1 MLKERLEE
9 RAEGLNKLLEGRLV
23 LTYTHKTINSGTL
36 EGYMLDPGN
45 QNAIPVLYHDES
57 WDKMSDME
65 LAAYFLKFY
74 EDTKIEIEPSTIF
87 NADYIRHHV
96 LPMLMDLKHKDAID
110 HDGFLYLERDGFL
123 VVFYCPVKPEALTLE
138 PGAILTFRIYNSSL
152 EHLGIAPEKIIEA
165 AYKNLDGLVKL
176 DTQCLPGMEPVT
188 LVTTSYRAYGSA
200 AIMSSRARKRLKK
213 LHGDRFFVL
222 PISMNEV
229 MVTSR
234 IGDDFK
240 PFFKDLM
247 SMNVPDSEKLTDN
260 IYVFEN
266 DILHIEE

>member
-1 MLKERLEE
+1 MLKEKLEE
-9 RAEGLNKLLEGRLV
+9 RAERLNKLLEGRLV
-23 LTYTHKTINSGTL
+23 LKYAHKTINSGTY

-57 WDKMSDME
+57 WDKMSDIE

-74 EDTKIEIEPSTIF
+74 EDTKIEIEPSAIF
-87 NADYIRHHV
+87 NTDYIRKNV

-110 HDGFLYLERDGFL
+110 HEGLLYVERDGFL
-123 VVFYCPVKPEALTLE
+123 MVFYCPVKPEALTLE
-138 PGAILTFRIYNSSL
+138 PGEIFTFRIYNSSL
-152 EHLGIAPEKIIEA
+152 KHLGLAPEEIIEA
-165 AYKNLDGLVKL
+165 AYKNLDSSVKL
-176 DTQCLPGMEPVT
+176 DTQRLPGMEPVT
-188 LVTTSYRAYGSA
+188 LVTTSYRAYGA
-200 AIMSSRARKRLKK
+200 AAVMSSRARKRLKK

-222 PISMNEV
+222 PVSMNEV

-240 PFFKDLM
+240 PFFKDFM
-247 SMNVPDSEKLTDN
+247 SMNVHDSEKLTDN

>member
-1 MLKERLEE
+1 MLKDKLEK
-9 RAEGLNKLLEGRLV
+9 RAERLNKLLEGRLI
-23 LTYTHKTINSGTL
+23 LKYAHKTINSGTY

-74 EDTKIEIEPSTIF
+74 EDTRIEIEPSTIF
-87 NADYIRHHV
+87 NTDYIRKHV

-110 HDGFLYLERDGFL
+110 HDGFLYVEREGFL
-123 VVFYCPVKPEALTLE
+123 VVFYCPIKPDVLTLE

-152 EHLGIAPEKIIEA
+152 EHLELAPEEIIGA
-165 AYKNLDGLVKL
+165 AYKNLDSSIKL

-188 LVTTSYRAYGSA
+188 LVTTSYRAYGAA
-200 AIMSSRARKRLKK
+200 AIISSRARKRLKK
-213 LHGDRFFVL
+213 LHGDRFFIL
-222 PISMNEV
+222 PISMNEA
-229 MVTSR
+229 MVISR

-240 PFFKDLM
+240 TFFQDLM
-247 SMNVPDSEKLTDN
+247 SMNVPDSEKLTDK